1 MQTFSLLLPTGVL
14 GLGSGSYQPIPKLVG
29 GVKRAVSVA
38 AGGDYT
44 LVLTSA
50 TVPDMPFSDKVL
62 QNDSSIMGLRANQL
76 GKASKSNIVVVTGLY
91 SKSDAVS
98 KIQSDVINGNIPVV
112 TSGLADTDEDSDD
125 ESQHD
130 DDGETEDDGD
140 GDGDGD
146 GDDGEIEDNEEEYH
160 DLAEREAGT
169 LNVKKAG
176 TTTGR
181 SIKSMRFY
189 HSHHH
194 KCNMIVE
201 CAHIHPNIFYS
212 DL

>member
-1 MQTFSLLLPTGVL
+1 M
-14 GLGSGSYQPIPKLVG
+14 G

-62 QNDSSIMGLRANQL
+62 QNDSSTMGLRANQL

-125 ESQHD
+125 ESQDD
-130 DDGETEDDGD
+130 DDGEIEDDGD
-140 GDGDGD
+140 DD

-160 DLAEREAGT
+160 DLAEGEAGT

-194 KCNMIVE
+194 KCNMIVA